1 MNPAANPAALFLGMF
16 SFNAFVFKM
25 NKHIVGSVDLYIGIF
40 KSKEIIHLSSIW
52 MENKRVLSV
61 LFQNIL
67 FS

>member
-1 MNPAANPAALFLGMF
+1 
-16 SFNAFVFKM
+16 M
-25 NKHIVGSVDLYIGIF
+25 NKHIVGSVDLFIGIF

>member
-1 MNPAANPAALFLGMF
+1 
-16 SFNAFVFKM
+16 M
-25 NKHIVGSVDLYIGIF
+25 NKHIVGSVDLFIGIF

-67 FS
+67 FSWKNFYALFWNKFSHFIFFWNLS